1 MEIGASLK
9 HIELPNIKHLA
20 QICIE
25 WSPKSLSGAFSFNA
39 VLKTSPQDSSSTQS
53 DTAQGQSA
61 NCQVKTMTDF
71 VEKVQKPRIL
81 FALLESSY
89 TFSIP
94 VEQVNHRIHSNHCV
108 LMCIDCFDGRSWKLI
123 RA

>member
-1 MEIGASLK
+1 
-9 HIELPNIKHLA
+9 
-20 QICIE
+20 
-25 WSPKSLSGAFSFNA
+25 
-39 VLKTSPQDSSSTQS
+39 
-53 DTAQGQSA
+53 
-61 NCQVKTMTDF
+61 MTDF

-108 LMCIDCFDGRSWKLI
+108 LMCIDCEAHQSVAFLGWIGKANDWQLKIAPTCTVGLPWLGFLLGSI
-123 RA
+123 SI